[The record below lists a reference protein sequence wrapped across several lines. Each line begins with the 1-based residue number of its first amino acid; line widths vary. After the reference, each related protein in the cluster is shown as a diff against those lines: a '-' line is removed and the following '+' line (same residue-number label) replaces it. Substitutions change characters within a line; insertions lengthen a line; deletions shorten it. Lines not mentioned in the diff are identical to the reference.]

1 MLGSLFDWLWWVC
14 VILYV
19 PACLGLIFVVLV
31 QKGKGVGFA
40 GAFGLGG
47 GGADTVFGP
56 RMSKSLPV
64 KLTYVMAG
72 MFLLLAMGMSLLSGR
87 ISKGQAPEL
96 VETETVD
103 MSGYDEGGIGAAP
116 AAAEGEAAGVVPV
129 APANE
134 GAGAVPSV
142 TVEEAA
148 PEQPAPQTVTVEPP
162 APVADQST
170 AETPAGDAG
179 EASPPAANQ

>member
-1 MLGSLFDWLWWVC
+1 MFGSVYDWLWWIC

-19 PACLGLIFVVLV
+19 PACLGLIAVVLL

-72 MFLLLAMGMSLLSGR
+72 MFLVLALGMSLLSGR
-87 ISKGQAPEL
+87 IHRGEAPEM
-96 VETETVD
+96 VPAETVD
-103 MSGYDEGGIGAAP
+103 MSAYEEAGIG
-116 AAAEGEAAGVVPV
+116 V
-129 APANE
+129 APE
-134 GAGAVPSV
+134 
-142 TVEEAA
+142 
-148 PEQPAPQTVTVEPP
+148 
-162 APVADQST
+162 
-170 AETPAGDAG
+170 AETPETPAVVLPGEGELEMAPVEEVEGGAPVEPSAENVDEPIVVTPADIAG
-179 EASPPAANQ
+179 EASPPAEQ

>member
-1 MLGSLFDWLWWVC
+1 MFNSVFGWLWVIC
-14 VILYV
+14 VILYI
-19 PACLGLIFVVLV
+19 PACLGLIAVVLL

-72 MFLLLAMGMSLLSGR
+72 MFLVLALVMTLLSGR
-87 ISKGQAPEL
+87 ITKGEAPEL
-96 VETETVD
+96 VDVETID
-103 MSGYDEGGIGAAP
+103 MSGYEDAGIGAAP
-116 AAAEGEAAGVVPV
+116 AALDSEETGAV
-129 APANE
+129 APAAT
-134 GAGAVPSV
+134 G
-142 TVEEAA
+142 VEATAA
-148 PEQPAPQTVTVEPP
+148 PEGAAENATPEKPQ
-162 APVADQST
+162 APVVDEST

-179 EASPPAANQ
+179 EASPPTNQ

>member
-1 MLGSLFDWLWWVC
+1 MGSIFNWLWWIC
-14 VILYV
+14 IILYV
-19 PACLGLIFVVLV
+19 PACGGLIAVVLL

-72 MFLLLAMGMSLLSGR
+72 MFLVLALSMSLLSGR
-87 ISKGQAPEL
+87 ISKGEAPEL
-96 VETETVD
+96 VEAETID
-103 MSGYDEGGIGAAP
+103 MSGYEEAGIGAAP
-116 AAAEGEAAGVVPV
+116 APPEGEEAGGMAAPIVDDAEVEQ
-129 APANE
+129 AP
-134 GAGAVPSV
+134 
-142 TVEEAA
+142 EEAVEGEV
-148 PEQPAPQTVTVEPP
+148 PLEPP
-162 APVADQST
+162 APVVDESS

-179 EASPPAANQ
+179 EASPPTNQ

>member
-1 MLGSLFDWLWWVC
+1 MFDSVHNWLWWIC

-19 PACLGLIFVVLV
+19 PACLGLIAVVLL

-64 KLTYVMAG
+64 KITYVMAG
-72 MFLLLAMGMSLLSGR
+72 MFLVLALTMSLLAGR
-87 ISKGQAPEL
+87 ISKGQAHEL
-96 VETETVD
+96 VETETID
-103 MSGYDEGGIGAAP
+103 MSGYEEAGIGAAP
-116 AAAEGEAAGVVPV
+116 DAPAAASEAPEAGTAGAEAGDTAT
-129 APANE
+129 APAP
-134 GAGAVPSV
+134 AATAVES
-142 TVEEAA
+142 A
-148 PEQPAPQTVTVEPP
+148 PVEPP
-162 APVADQST
+162 AAVVDEST

-179 EASPPAANQ
+179 EASPPPTQ